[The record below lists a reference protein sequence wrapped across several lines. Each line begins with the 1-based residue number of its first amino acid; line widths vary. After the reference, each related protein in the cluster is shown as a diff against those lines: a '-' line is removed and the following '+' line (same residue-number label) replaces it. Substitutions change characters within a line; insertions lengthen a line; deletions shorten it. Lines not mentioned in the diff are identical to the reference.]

1 MQLNIK
7 NIITK
12 LRSPRELI
20 KKLFLFL
27 KENLKPWLKG
37 NWKALGLVSWMLII
51 TLLLIHTADTTY
63 IIGRQFSG
71 QGGYGSVG
79 YKLDNIK
86 SGVSTTKSEVYGIW
100 NKAVDIESEVNNIKS
115 KVNEISSIKSELSNI
130 KQEIS
135 NIQNTVNKTD
145 ASVIKSELS
154 NIKQEISNIQNTV
167 NKTDTSV
174 NGNSFFGTGGLLE
187 LTKDIKHEVDDIKS
201 EVDDIKSEVGYIR
214 SKVGYIYLK

>member
-145 ASVIKSELS
+145 
-154 NIKQEISNIQNTV
+154 
-167 NKTDTSV
+167 TSV

-201 EVDDIKSEVGYIR
+201 EVGYIRSEVDDIKSEVGYI
-214 SKVGYIYLK
+214 YLK